1 MGGHDVDPPNG
12 VAAAAIDPVNPERNE
27 LALAARLASTA
38 DAVLW
43 LRSLCLRGSAS
54 TTAQHTHTDAHKT
67 PALTS
72 RPLAHHA
79 AKTLRPFF
87 FFFSFFSPIS

>member
-1 MGGHDVDPPNG
+1 MRGHDVDPPNG
-12 VAAAAIDPVNPERNE
+12 VVAAAIDPVNPESNE
-27 LALAARLASTA
+27 LALAARLASAA

-43 LRSLCLRGSAS
+43 LRSLCLRSS
-54 TTAQHTHTDAHKT
+54 VPTTAQHTHTYAHKI

-72 RPLAHHA
+72 RPLADHA

-87 FFFSFFSPIS
+87 FFFFSPIS